1 LNILRLENIVYTEF
15 KKKNV
20 SVFRVHYVRNTL
32 TVLVYN
38 RCSFLINQRR
48 RIVQYYSKVL
58 DLGMVV
64 QKFGLCEQHIV
75 NFLRSVGIRRIKMNI
90 NNNKSIYRVFL
101 EYVVKKK
108 RYLSLL
114 NMKLRLWSS
123 VTDFMKQVLSHSLCG
138 LININSY
145 YFMKNSMKKT
155 NFFFLRL
162 RETSGSVQFKI
173 FSIQMENKI
182 FWLLS
187 KTYSISVSSI

>member
-1 LNILRLENIVYTEF
+1 MNILRLENIVYTEF